1 MKIARSLRIALVGA
15 GLVVALPLAAETLVI
30 DGQVAVASS
39 NVPTPPRGSTM
50 ADVERNFGAPM
61 VKRDSVGNP
70 PITKWE
76 YANFVVVFENDR
88 VLHAVV
94 GRI

>member
-1 MKIARSLRIALVGA
+1 MIARSLRIAIACVG
-15 GLVVALPLAAETLVI
+15 VAAVLPAVGETLVI

-50 ADVERNFGAPM
+50 ADVERNFGAPI

-70 PITKWE
+70 PITRWE

>member
-1 MKIARSLRIALVGA
+1 MFARSLRIAIACMGVGA
-15 GLVVALPLAAETLVI
+15 VLPAVGETLVI

-50 ADVERNFGAPM
+50 ADVERNFGAPI

-76 YANFVVVFENDR
+76 YANFVVVFEHDR